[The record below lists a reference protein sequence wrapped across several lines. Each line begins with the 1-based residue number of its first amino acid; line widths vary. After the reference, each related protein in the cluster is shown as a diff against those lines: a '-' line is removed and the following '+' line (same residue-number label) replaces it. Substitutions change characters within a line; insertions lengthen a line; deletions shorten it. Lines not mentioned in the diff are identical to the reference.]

1 MGLFDGGLLGG
12 GGVAGVAQELGKP
25 QDSAQADS
33 YRKPM
38 GVEDFDTFGTSL
50 TEGKAVELA
59 YWEAPAGIARR
70 WGYGTAMA
78 EANQG
83 YAYGVF
89 QNANGEQIDGEVIL
103 KWENSTGRGEQVVDE
118 VDSKDIDTTDRYNRD
133 EQVPIPEDTS
143 KKRAEQ
149 DERLVGALPFEIPR
163 PGRVGRDVHREL
175 GGTASY
181 HGVRPF
187 DADPVRRANTLT
199 PQFIG
204 GKHDERQ
211 PKQIARSG
219 RSLPASQRPQYRP
232 RRRVPVAD

>member
-89 QNANGEQIDGEVIL
+89 QNANGEQIEGTVIL

-118 VDSKDIDTTDRYNRD
+118 VDSKDIDTNDRYNRD

-149 DERLVGALPFEIPR
+149 DERLTVWFEASTDPDNITNSYLIDAANSEVRLPTTEYDLSTR
-163 PGRVGRDVHREL
+163 TR
-175 GGTASY
+175 
-181 HGVRPF
+181 
-187 DADPVRRANTLT
+187 
-199 PQFIG
+199 
-204 GKHDERQ
+204 
-211 PKQIARSG
+211 
-219 RSLPASQRPQYRP
+219 
-232 RRRVPVAD
+232 

>member
-12 GGVAGVAQELGKP
+12 GGVAGVAEELGKP

-89 QNANGEQIDGEVIL
+89 QNANGEQIEGTVIL

-118 VDSKDIDTTDRYNRD
+118 VDSKDIDTNDRYNRD

-149 DERLVGALPFEIPR
+149 DERLTVWFEASTDPDNITNSYLIDAANSEVRLPTTEYDLSTR
-163 PGRVGRDVHREL
+163 TR
-175 GGTASY
+175 
-181 HGVRPF
+181 
-187 DADPVRRANTLT
+187 
-199 PQFIG
+199 
-204 GKHDERQ
+204 
-211 PKQIARSG
+211 
-219 RSLPASQRPQYRP
+219 
-232 RRRVPVAD
+232 

>member
-1 MGLFDGGLLGG
+1 MGMFDGGLLGG

-89 QNANGEQIDGEVIL
+89 QNANGEQIEGTVIL

-118 VDSKDIDTTDRYNRD
+118 VDSKDIDTNDRYNRD

-149 DERLVGALPFEIPR
+149 DERITVWFEASTDPDNITNSYLIDAANSEVRLPTTEYDLSTR
-163 PGRVGRDVHREL
+163 TR
-175 GGTASY
+175 
-181 HGVRPF
+181 
-187 DADPVRRANTLT
+187 
-199 PQFIG
+199 
-204 GKHDERQ
+204 
-211 PKQIARSG
+211 
-219 RSLPASQRPQYRP
+219 
-232 RRRVPVAD
+232 

>member
-89 QNANGEQIDGEVIL
+89 QNANGETIEGTVIL

-118 VDSKDIDTTDRYNRD
+118 VDSKDIDTNDRYNRD

-149 DERLVGALPFEIPR
+149 DERLTVWFEASTDPDNITNSYLIDAANSEVRLPTTEYDLSTR
-163 PGRVGRDVHREL
+163 TR
-175 GGTASY
+175 
-181 HGVRPF
+181 
-187 DADPVRRANTLT
+187 
-199 PQFIG
+199 
-204 GKHDERQ
+204 
-211 PKQIARSG
+211 
-219 RSLPASQRPQYRP
+219 
-232 RRRVPVAD
+232 